1 MTGVQEIKEAGIST
15 SEREDNEIDV
25 IGTFNEQN
33 DEEESDLDQEAEPT
47 ENTVRFISNSIQLS
61 LLLLAISHSEAD

>member
-25 IGTFNEQN
+25 IGTFNEN
-33 DEEESDLDQEAEPT
+33 NEGEPDLDQEAEPT

-61 LLLLAISHSEAD
+61 LLLHAISHSEAD

>member
-25 IGTFNEQN
+25 IGTFNEKN
-33 DEEESDLDQEAEPT
+33 NEEEGDLDQEAEPT
-47 ENTVRFISNSIQLS
+47 ENTVRIISNSIHPTF
-61 LLLLAISHSEAD
+61 AAFARNFTF